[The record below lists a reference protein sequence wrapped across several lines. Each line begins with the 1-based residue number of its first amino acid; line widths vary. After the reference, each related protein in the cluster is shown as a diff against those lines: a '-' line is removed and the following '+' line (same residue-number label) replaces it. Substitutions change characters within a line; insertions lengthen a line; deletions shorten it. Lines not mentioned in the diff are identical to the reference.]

1 VLLQQTGKMLL
12 IALTVA
18 LGVSLAT
25 AMLDVV
31 FGIGDKVNR
40 ELKTYGANINVV
52 PRGASLLDD
61 LYGIESNDDLAGASI
76 EEADITKV
84 KTIFWAFNIIDFAPY
99 LTVPVALNTTPDN
112 TLGPGPSVQNYTTPT
127 TPDLQDNTVGPGPS
141 VQIDPRDNTVGPG
154 PTVLLDTRLVGTWFS
169 KHMTL
174 STGEEIDT
182 GMRALKSWWDVEG
195 QWAGDEQPDSAMV
208 GSLLAENRGINVGD
222 RITVSTS
229 GATQSLQVV
238 GIFSA
243 GGDEDEWLYVPLA
256 TAQALGNN
264 TAGKVSTIEVSALT
278 TPDNE
283 LSRRAA
289 ANPNSL
295 TKKEWETWYCTAYV
309 SSICYQIDEVIPSA
323 VAKPVRQVAES
334 EGVILEKTQLL
345 MLLIT
350 ALSLLGVI
358 LGISNLVTTSVMER
372 SVEIGLLKAV
382 GATDR
387 AIVALV
393 VTELL
398 LIGALGGA
406 VGYFAGIGFAQIIAH
421 TVFGSGIELSPL
433 VIPLV
438 AVLVVLVTLAGSVP
452 AIRMLLSLRP
462 AEVLH
467 GR

>member
-1 VLLQQTGKMLL
+1 MVKGVLLHQKAKMLL

-31 FGIGDKVNR
+31 LGIGDKVNR

-61 LYGIESNDDLAGASI
+61 LYGIESNGDLASAYL
-76 EEADITKV
+76 EESEVTNV
-84 KTIFWAFNIIDFAPY
+84 KTIFWAFNIVDFAPY
-99 LTVPVALNTTPDN
+99 LNVTVALAPEATPAAN
-112 TLGPGPSVQNYTTPT
+112 V
-127 TPDLQDNTVGPGPS
+127 
-141 VQIDPRDNTVGPG
+141 
-154 PTVLLDTRLVGTWFS
+154 RLIGTWFS
-169 KHMTL
+169 KHLTL
-174 STGEEIDT
+174 STGEQIDT
-182 GMRALKSWWDVEG
+182 GIRALKSWWEVEG
-195 QWAGDEQPDSAMV
+195 QWASDDVADGAMV
-208 GSLLAENRGINVGD
+208 GTLLAERYGLSVGD
-222 RITVSTS
+222 RIIVST
-229 GATQSLQVV
+229 ADDTQNLQVV
-238 GIFSA
+238 GIFNA
-243 GGDEDEWLYVPLA
+243 GGDEDDWLYVPLA
-256 TAQALGNN
+256 TAQALGSN
-264 TAGKVSTIEVSALT
+264 TAGKVSSIEVSALT

-289 ANPNSL
+289 ANPDSL

-309 SSICYQIDEVIPSA
+309 SSICYQIDEVITDA

-350 ALSLLGVI
+350 ALSLLGVV

-372 SVEIGLLKAV
+372 SVELGLLKAV

-398 LIGALGGA
+398 LIGVAGGV
-406 VGYFAGIGFAQIIAH
+406 VGYFAGRGFAQIIAH
-421 TVFGSGIELSPL
+421 TVFGSGIESSLA

-438 AVLVVLVTLAGSVP
+438 AVLVVLVTLAGSIP